1 MSKVF
6 LAHIALFLVN
16 ALYGANHVI
25 AKGVMPD
32 YLTPT
37 AFIAVR
43 VIGATALFWIVL
55 SILGR
60 EKIARK
66 DFIRLAL
73 CGLFGVAINQLFFFH
88 GLSLTS
94 SINSGIIMTINPI
107 MVVIL
112 SYFLLKERIT
122 WKRSSGVLIGAIGA
136 ILLTLTA
143 GTGTGDSGLGDL
155 FILINASSYAIYL
168 VIVKP
173 LMSKYKPI
181 TVITWV
187 FTFGLMYILVFPL
200 TIPDLMKTNFQA
212 IPFDSILKIVY
223 VIVGVTFLSYLL
235 TIFGLKHT
243 SASVSSSYIYFQPV
257 MVIAFAFLFSYLGVS
272 EDYSETITLEK
283 VAYMIMIFAGIYLTS
298 ANSFSAARRKD
309 SPT

>member
-1 MSKVF
+1 
-6 LAHIALFLVN
+6 
-16 ALYGANHVI
+16 
-25 AKGVMPD
+25 
-32 YLTPT
+32 
-37 AFIAVR
+37 
-43 VIGATALFWIVL
+43 
-55 SILGR
+55 
-60 EKIARK
+60 
-66 DFIRLAL
+66 
-73 CGLFGVAINQLFFFH
+73 
-88 GLSLTS
+88 
-94 SINSGIIMTINPI
+94 MTINPI

-200 TIPDLMKTNFQA
+200 TIPDLM
-212 IPFDSILKIVY
+212 
-223 VIVGVTFLSYLL
+223 LSL
-235 TIFGLKHT
+235 IH
-243 SASVSSSYIYFQPV
+243 I
-257 MVIAFAFLFSYLGVS
+257 
-272 EDYSETITLEK
+272 
-283 VAYMIMIFAGIYLTS
+283 
-298 ANSFSAARRKD
+298 
-309 SPT
+309 